1 MKLNILKMFLF
12 GLIMSLFS
20 INAFAAGKLN
30 LYNWADYTP
39 DELIKKF
46 ESETGIQVI
55 VDTYDSN
62 ETLLAKLQASG
73 GSSGYDLAVPSQH
86 FVEIMI
92 KEGLL
97 EKVSGIKEMTN
108 YKYVAK
114 QFQGPSFDPNQDYS
128 TPYQMGSAS
137 FAYRADAY
145 KGNGSSMMEFFK
157 PSSDVCGKLAVFKSP
172 EEVVNMAHLALGS
185 SFCSEDPNEMQAVMD
200 LLVEQKKCVAV
211 YSSEGINDRLKS
223 GEVIMHAH
231 WDGYSQVGKWE
242 GVDDLTYAYPKEG
255 VVGWF
260 DSLIVP
266 KGAKNIENAKA
277 FMNFLMHPENMA
289 MLSNF
294 AAYANAIPESVNYLT
309 EDMKN
314 ATNIQV
320 PDGIP
325 VVFGKA
331 CNKKAQSLID
341 KVWTKTMQ

>member
-1 MKLNILKMFLF
+1 MKGKLLKILVSISFLF
-12 GLIMSLFS
+12 FGTSV
-20 INAFAAGKLN
+20 FAAGKLN

-39 DELIKKF
+39 DALIEKF
-46 ESETGIQVI
+46 EKETGISVT

-62 ETLLAKLQASG
+62 ETLLAKLQAGG
-73 GSSGYDLAVPSQH
+73 GSTGYDLAVPSQH

-92 KEGLL
+92 KEGLI
-97 EKVSGIKEMTN
+97 EKVDGIKDMPN
-108 YKYVAK
+108 YKYVAE

-128 TPYQMGSAS
+128 TPWQMGSAS
-137 FAYRADAY
+137 WAYRADSY
-145 KGNGSSMMEFFK
+145 SGDGSSMMEFFK
-157 PSSDVCGKLAVFKSP
+157 PSEEVCGKVAVFKSP

-185 SFCSEDPNEMQAVMD
+185 NFCSEDPNEMQAVMD
-200 LLVEQKKCVAV
+200 LLIEQKKCVAV
-211 YSSEGINDRLKS
+211 YSSEGINERLMS

-260 DSLIVP
+260 DSLVMP
-266 KGAKNIENAKA
+266 KGAKNVEEAKA
-277 FMNFLMHPENMA
+277 FMNFVMHPENMA

-294 AAYANAIPESVNYLT
+294 AAYANAIPESSKYLS

-325 VVFGKA
+325 VKFGQA
-331 CNKKAQSLID
+331 CNKESQALID
-341 KVWTKTMQ
+341 KVWTKLMQ

>member
-1 MKLNILKMFLF
+1 MKGKLLKILVSISFLF
-12 GLIMSLFS
+12 FGTSV
-20 INAFAAGKLN
+20 FAAGKLN

-39 DELIKKF
+39 EDLIEKF
-46 ESETGIQVI
+46 EKETGISVT

-62 ETLLAKLQASG
+62 ETLLAKLQAGG
-73 GSSGYDLAVPSQH
+73 GSTGYDLAVPSQH

-92 KEGLL
+92 KEGLI
-97 EKVSGIKEMTN
+97 EKVDGIKDMPN
-108 YKYVAK
+108 YKYVAD

-128 TPYQMGSAS
+128 TPWQMGSAS
-137 FAYRADAY
+137 WAYRADSY
-145 KGNGSSMMEFFK
+145 SGDGSSMMEFFK
-157 PSSDVCGKLAVFKSP
+157 PSDEVCGKVAVFKSP

-185 SFCSEDPNEMQAVMD
+185 NFCSEDPNEMQAVMD
-200 LLVEQKKCVAV
+200 LLIEQKKCVAV
-211 YSSEGINDRLKS
+211 YSSEGINERLMS
-223 GEVIMHAH
+223 GEVVMHAH

-260 DSLIVP
+260 DSLVMP
-266 KGAKNIENAKA
+266 KGAKNVEEAKA
-277 FMNFLMHPENMA
+277 FMNFVMHPENMA

-294 AAYANAIPESVNYLT
+294 AAYANAIPESSKYLS

-325 VVFGKA
+325 VKFGQA
-331 CNKKAQSLID
+331 CNKESQALID
-341 KVWTKTMQ
+341 KVWTKLMQ

>member
-1 MKLNILKMFLF
+1 MKGKLLKILVSISFLF
-12 GLIMSLFS
+12 FGTSV
-20 INAFAAGKLN
+20 FAAGKLN

-39 DELIKKF
+39 EDLIEKF
-46 ESETGIQVI
+46 EKETGISVT

-62 ETLLAKLQASG
+62 ETLLAKLQAGG
-73 GSSGYDLAVPSQH
+73 GSTGYDLAVPSQH

-92 KEGLL
+92 KEGLI
-97 EKVSGIKEMTN
+97 EKVDGIKDMSN
-108 YKYVAK
+108 YKYVAE

-128 TPYQMGSAS
+128 TPWQMGSAS
-137 FAYRADAY
+137 WAYRADSY
-145 KGNGSSMMEFFK
+145 SGNGSSMMEFFK
-157 PSSDVCGKLAVFKSP
+157 PSDEVCGKVAVFKSP

-185 SFCSEDPNEMQAVMD
+185 NFCSEDPNEMQAVMD
-200 LLVEQKKCVAV
+200 LLIEQKKCVDV
-211 YSSEGINDRLKS
+211 YYSEGINERLMS

-260 DSLIVP
+260 DSLVMP
-266 KGAKNIENAKA
+266 KGAKNVEEAKA
-277 FMNFLMHPENMA
+277 FMNFVMHPENMA

-294 AAYANAIPESVNYLT
+294 AAYANAIPESSKYLSD
-309 EDMKN
+309 DMKN

-325 VVFGKA
+325 VKFGQA
-331 CNKKAQSLID
+331 CNKESQALID
-341 KVWTKTMQ
+341 KVWTKLMQ

>member
-1 MKLNILKMFLF
+1 MKGKLLKILVSISFLF
-12 GLIMSLFS
+12 FGTSV
-20 INAFAAGKLN
+20 FAAGKLN

-39 DELIKKF
+39 DALIEKF
-46 ESETGIQVI
+46 EKETGISVT

-62 ETLLAKLQASG
+62 ETLLAKLQAGG
-73 GSSGYDLAVPSQH
+73 GSTGYDLAVPSQH

-92 KEGLL
+92 KEGLI
-97 EKVSGIKEMTN
+97 EKVDGIKDMPN
-108 YKYVAK
+108 YKYVAE

-128 TPYQMGSAS
+128 TPWQMGSAS
-137 FAYRADAY
+137 WAYRADSY
-145 KGNGSSMMEFFK
+145 SGDGSSMMEFFK
-157 PSSDVCGKLAVFKSP
+157 PSEEVCGKVAVFKSP

-185 SFCSEDPNEMQAVMD
+185 NFCSEDPNEMQAVMD
-200 LLVEQKKCVAV
+200 LLIEQKKCVAV
-211 YSSEGINDRLKS
+211 YSSEGINERLMS

-260 DSLIVP
+260 DSLVMP
-266 KGAKNIENAKA
+266 KGAKNVEEAKA
-277 FMNFLMHPENMA
+277 FMNFIMHPENMA

-294 AAYANAIPESVNYLT
+294 AAYANAIPESSKYLSD
-309 EDMKN
+309 DMKN

-325 VVFGKA
+325 VKFGQA
-331 CNKKAQSLID
+331 CNKESQALID
-341 KVWTKTMQ
+341 KVWTKLMQ

>member
-1 MKLNILKMFLF
+1 MKGKLLKILVSISFLF
-12 GLIMSLFS
+12 YGTSV
-20 INAFAAGKLN
+20 FAAGKLN

-39 DELIKKF
+39 DALIEKF
-46 ESETGIQVI
+46 EKETGISVT

-62 ETLLAKLQASG
+62 ETLLAKLQAGG
-73 GSSGYDLAVPSQH
+73 GSTGYDLAVPSQH

-92 KEGLL
+92 KEGLI
-97 EKVSGIKEMTN
+97 EKVDGIKDMPN
-108 YKYVAK
+108 YKYVAE

-128 TPYQMGSAS
+128 TPWQMGSAS
-137 FAYRADAY
+137 WAYRADSY
-145 KGNGSSMMEFFK
+145 SGDGSSMMEFFK
-157 PSSDVCGKLAVFKSP
+157 PSEEVCGKVAVFKSP

-185 SFCSEDPNEMQAVMD
+185 NFCSEDPNEMQAVMD
-200 LLVEQKKCVAV
+200 LLIEQKKCVAV
-211 YSSEGINDRLKS
+211 YSSEGINERLMS

-260 DSLIVP
+260 DSLVMP
-266 KGAKNIENAKA
+266 KGAKNVEEAKA
-277 FMNFLMHPENMA
+277 FMNFVMHPENMA

-294 AAYANAIPESVNYLT
+294 AAYANAIPESSKYLS

-325 VVFGKA
+325 VKFGQA
-331 CNKKAQSLID
+331 CNKESQALID
-341 KVWTKTMQ
+341 KVWTKLMQ

>member
-1 MKLNILKMFLF
+1 MKGKLLKILVSISFLF
-12 GLIMSLFS
+12 FGTSV
-20 INAFAAGKLN
+20 FAAGKLN

-39 DELIKKF
+39 DALIEKF
-46 ESETGIQVI
+46 EKETGISVT

-62 ETLLAKLQASG
+62 ETLLAKLQAGG
-73 GSSGYDLAVPSQH
+73 GSTGYDLAVPSQH

-92 KEGLL
+92 KEGLI
-97 EKVSGIKEMTN
+97 EKVDGIKDMPN
-108 YKYVAK
+108 YKYVAE

-128 TPYQMGSAS
+128 TPWQMGSAS
-137 FAYRADAY
+137 WAYRADSY
-145 KGNGSSMMEFFK
+145 SGDGSSMMEFFK
-157 PSSDVCGKLAVFKSP
+157 PSDEVCGKVAVFKSP

-185 SFCSEDPNEMQAVMD
+185 NFCSEDPNEMQAVMD
-200 LLVEQKKCVAV
+200 LLMEQKKCVAV
-211 YSSEGINDRLKS
+211 YSSEGINERLMS

-260 DSLIVP
+260 DSLVMP
-266 KGAKNIENAKA
+266 KGAKNVEEAKA
-277 FMNFLMHPENMA
+277 FMNFVMHPENMA

-294 AAYANAIPESVNYLT
+294 AAYANAIPESSKYLSD
-309 EDMKN
+309 DMKN

-325 VVFGKA
+325 VKFGQA
-331 CNKKAQSLID
+331 CNKESQALID
-341 KVWTKTMQ
+341 KVWTKLMQ

>member
-1 MKLNILKMFLF
+1 MKGKLLKILVSISFLF
-12 GLIMSLFS
+12 FS
-20 INAFAAGKLN
+20 TSVFAAGKLN

-39 DELIKKF
+39 EDLIEKF
-46 ESETGIQVI
+46 EKETGISVT

-62 ETLLAKLQASG
+62 ETLLAKLQAGG
-73 GSSGYDLAVPSQH
+73 GSTGYDLAVPSQH

-92 KEGLL
+92 KEGLI
-97 EKVSGIKEMTN
+97 EKVDGIKDMPN
-108 YKYVAK
+108 YKYVAD

-128 TPYQMGSAS
+128 TPWQMGSAS
-137 FAYRADAY
+137 WAYRANSYSGD
-145 KGNGSSMMEFFK
+145 GSSMMEFFK
-157 PSSDVCGKLAVFKSP
+157 PSDEVCGKVAVFKSP

-185 SFCSEDPNEMQAVMD
+185 NFCSEDPNEMQAVMD
-200 LLVEQKKCVAV
+200 LLIEQKKCVAV
-211 YSSEGINDRLKS
+211 YSSEGINERLMS
-223 GEVIMHAH
+223 GEVVMHAH

-260 DSLIVP
+260 DSLVMP
-266 KGAKNIENAKA
+266 KGAKNVEEAKA
-277 FMNFLMHPENMA
+277 FMNFVMHPENMA

-294 AAYANAIPESVNYLT
+294 AAYANAIPESSKYLS

-325 VVFGKA
+325 VKFGQA
-331 CNKKAQSLID
+331 CNKESQALID
-341 KVWTKTMQ
+341 KVWTKLMQ